1 MKKSHLSLVIF
12 LLIQL
17 VSQAQEARRIV
28 SLVPWMTRSIY
39 LMGEQERLVGCT
51 NYCPV
56 AVADKIPVVA
66 SAVSVNIEKVLT
78 RKPDLVFA
86 SSLIKPETIDNLK
99 KLNLKVE
106 YMSYPKSFDEI
117 CTDFIRIG
125 ELVGQSTKAKAIVT
139 QQKERLAKLKASVPA
154 GKNPKIFIQIG
165 AKPLFCAV
173 PNTFID
179 DFIQFSGGK
188 NIAAELNTGNITR
201 EYVLKQN
208 PDFIFIVTMGMVAR
222 EEKDAWLKYPVL
234 SASKNN
240 QIYILDS
247 DKTCSPTPVLFVD
260 ALEEII
266 RLIYKENPSEI

>member
-1 MKKSHLSLVIF
+1 
-12 LLIQL
+12 
-17 VSQAQEARRIV
+17 
-28 SLVPWMTRSIY
+28 
-39 LMGEQERLVGCT
+39 
-51 NYCPV
+51 
-56 AVADKIPVVA
+56 
-66 SAVSVNIEKVLT
+66 
-78 RKPDLVFA
+78 
-86 SSLIKPETIDNLK
+86 
-99 KLNLKVE
+99 
-106 YMSYPKSFDEI
+106 MSYPKSFDEI

-165 AKPLFCAV
+165 ARPLFCAV

-234 SASKNN
+234 SASKSN

-260 ALEEII
+260 AMEEII